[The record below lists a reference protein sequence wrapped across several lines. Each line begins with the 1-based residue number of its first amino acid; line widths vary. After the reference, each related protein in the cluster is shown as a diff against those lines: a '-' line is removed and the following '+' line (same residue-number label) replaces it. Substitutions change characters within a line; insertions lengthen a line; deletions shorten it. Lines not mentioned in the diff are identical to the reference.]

1 MTFACVE
8 CCAVHSSANVEATA
22 NLRCHWVV
30 MCILC
35 AFLFHLVYTQ
45 ALAVLSCMAG
55 VIHDSQV
62 HSSAMPLLGGHLLH
76 VEMIKLKPE
85 TECEGV

>member
-1 MTFACVE
+1 
-8 CCAVHSSANVEATA
+8 
-22 NLRCHWVV
+22 
-30 MCILC
+30 
-35 AFLFHLVYTQ
+35 
-45 ALAVLSCMAG
+45 MAG